1 MRVALIILLVGA
13 LMFSLRFSKST
24 ADYTIENTSQ
34 IGKATNVELSIDRK
48 VIYNGILEDIPSKFR
63 ARLSKGNHYVVVRV
77 DNNGGLVQ
85 IQKFKVKGKIQIVV
99 THKAEYQVDL
109 ITHKPLPD
117 GAVSRQI
124 RLSVGDW
131 DNTTNAVYVEI
142 PDVVY
147 VEIPASSNRQ

>member
-13 LMFSLRFSKST
+13 LILSLRSSKST
-24 ADYTIENTSQ
+24 AHYVMEHTSQ
-34 IGKATNVELSIDRK
+34 IGMATNVEISIDKK
-48 VIYNGILEDIPSKFR
+48 VIFNGILEDIPSKFR
-63 ARLSKGNHYVVVRV
+63 TRLSKSNHYVVVKV
-77 DNNGGLVQ
+77 HSNGGLVQ

-109 ITHKPLPD
+109 VTHKPLPD

-124 RLSVGDW
+124 RLSVEDW

-142 PDVVY
+142 P
-147 VEIPASSNRQ
+147 ARSNRQ